1 MAEGSFEIRL
11 LRAHYA
17 TSLKE
22 VEQHEVSSLAQLLF
36 FKENYEPNPN
46 FVSDSAD
53 SDYSNPTKLVCRSSD
68 AVV

>member
-11 LRAHYA
+11 LRAYYA

-22 VEQHEVSSLAQLLF
+22 IEQLEVSSLAQLLL

-53 SDYSNPTKLVCRSSD
+53 SDNSNPTKLVCRSSD

>member
-1 MAEGSFEIRL
+1 MLTHFKEI
-11 LRAHYA
+11 
-17 TSLKE
+17 
-22 VEQHEVSSLAQLLF
+22 EQHESLFPGTTTF

-46 FVSDSAD
+46 FVSASAD